1 MSPVIPDR
9 LFELPHNGQSSL
21 QAQIREMLVSAILN
35 GHILPGTPMP
45 SGRKLA
51 SQLKV
56 ARNTVVLVYQH
67 LVDQGFLIA
76 RERSGYF
83 VSEDILLDR
92 VKTPPSET
100 FKRNSIDWEEKLRF
114 RPTTQRN
121 LVKPADWQQYPYP
134 FIYGQIDS
142 SLFPVNEWRACC
154 RDAGSIGALC
164 GQLRSEL
171 I

>member
-35 GHILPGTPMP
+35 GHIPPGTPMP

-51 SQLKV
+51 EQLKV

-67 LVDQGFLIA
+67 LVDQGFLVS

-92 VKTPPSET
+92 VKMPPADAR
-100 FKRNSIDWEEKLRF
+100 KRNSIDW
-114 RPTTQRN
+114 Q
-121 LVKPADWQQYPYP
+121 
-134 FIYGQIDS
+134 
-142 SLFPVNEWRACC
+142 
-154 RDAGSIGALC
+154 
-164 GQLRSEL
+164 
-171 I
+171 